1 MTVRDLE
8 NKRSKVSEELEK
20 TLYGDN
26 IGHSKQLE
34 YNYDWSL
41 VHRKAE
47 KVSPGSQPVCRRL
60 TAVPRTTPKRLANA
74 RNVY

>member
-47 KVSPGSQPVCRRL
+47 KVSPGSQPVCQRL
-60 TAVPRTTPKRLANA
+60 TDL
-74 RNVY
+74 